1 MMQHSSETC
10 QRRPVNR
17 GIVIIAT
24 PIERCTTTIISNIF
38 TCYRWADLWHQLIH
52 AAPFASF
59 LSPFSKSSYCRHAY
73 EMMSTF
79 FFFFFPSSSVGIVPA
94 SLLLATR
101 AGGFKC
107 FHLYS
112 GFFSRTDPLSIGA
125 IVFFNHSFQYYF
137 LHWIYN
143 KNSFSFIKDRNDEKA
158 SSKQ

>member
-1 MMQHSSETC
+1 MHDDHHFKYFHLLSMGGSLTSINT
-10 QRRPVNR
+10 RRTFRVFF
-17 GIVIIAT
+17 I
-24 PIERCTTTIISNIF
+24 
-38 TCYRWADLWHQLIH
+38 
-52 AAPFASF
+52 
-59 LSPFSKSSYCRHAY
+59 PFSKSSYCRHAY
-73 EMMSTF
+73 EMMST

-112 GFFSRTDPLSIGA
+112 GFFSRSDPLSIGA

-137 LHWIYN
+137 LHRIYN
-143 KNSFSFIKDRNDEKA
+143 KNSFSFIKDRNDEKE